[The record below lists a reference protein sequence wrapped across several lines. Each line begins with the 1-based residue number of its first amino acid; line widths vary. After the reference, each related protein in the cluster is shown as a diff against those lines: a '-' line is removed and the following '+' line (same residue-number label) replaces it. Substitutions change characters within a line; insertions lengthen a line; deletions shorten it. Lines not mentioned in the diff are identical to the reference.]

1 MNSKSGDVV
10 GDVAAILAADK
21 EIEEALGRNPHEV
34 TMEQATALLVQ
45 PASEVKGAQKT
56 TKKKQAQE
64 EHEGD
69 NDKQADK
76 YDAQQASIVDA
87 EGIWGDMA
95 FKNNANEEQVQELL
109 AEELVQCESEGNG
122 MRQDMIKYI
131 ETDKPMQLT
140 CKVCKQRGTLE
151 GAEGWYCQT
160 CADDYI
166 IQIPKDQEVTE
177 NDMDISPEDMTYD
190 TDMTHGN
197 NTQLGPEQA
206 ACSEASKSKA
216 STKQSPEEI
225 AGFKLKEIVHT
236 HTREGNKEDGTYAAD
251 YFVGEIK
258 EFRRCPCATM
268 VTSHS
273 TACDPSCACR
283 AIQGKY
289 RAVQCRWMA

>member
-45 PASEVKGAQKT
+45 PASEVKGAGKT

-95 FKNNANEEQVQELL
+95 FENNANEEQVQELL

-140 CKVCKQRGTLE
+140 CKVCKQRGTVE

-160 CADDYI
+160 CADDYL

-177 NDMDISPEDMTYD
+177 NDMDISPEDTTCN
-190 TDMTHGN
+190 TDMTHADDMQQGP
-197 NTQLGPEQA
+197 TQI
-206 ACSEASKSKA
+206 ASLKASDSQA
-216 STKQSPEEI
+216 STKQPCCPEEI
-225 AGFKLKEIVHT
+225 EGFRLNEIVHT
-236 HTREGNKEDGTYAAD
+236 HGRHGNKEDGTYAAD
-251 YFVGEIK
+251 YFIGEIK
-258 EFRRCPCATM
+258 EFRRCLCMHAYLPCHHT
-268 VTSHS
+268 
-273 TACDPSCACR
+273 
-283 AIQGKY
+283 
-289 RAVQCRWMA
+289 

>member
-1 MNSKSGDVV
+1 M
-10 GDVAAILAADK
+10 GDVAAILAADT

-45 PASEVKGAQKT
+45 PASEVKGARKT

-76 YDAQQASIVDA
+76 YDAQQAIIVDA

-95 FKNNANEEQVQELL
+95 FENNANEEQVQELL

-122 MRQDMIKYI
+122 MQQDVIKYI

-177 NDMDISPEDMTYD
+177 NDMDISPEDTTCN
-190 TDMTHGN
+190 TDMTHADDMQQGP
-197 NTQLGPEQA
+197 TQI
-206 ACSEASKSKA
+206 ASLKASDSQA
-216 STKQSPEEI
+216 STKQPCCPEEI
-225 AGFKLKEIVHT
+225 EGFRLNEIVHT
-236 HTREGNKEDGTYAAD
+236 HGRHGNKEDGTYAAD
-251 YFVGEIK
+251 YFIGEIK
-258 EFRRCPCATM
+258 EFRRCLCMHAYLPCHHT
-268 VTSHS
+268 
-273 TACDPSCACR
+273 
-283 AIQGKY
+283 
-289 RAVQCRWMA
+289 

>member
-1 MNSKSGDVV
+1 MNSKSGDAV
-10 GDVAAILAADK
+10 GDVAAILAADT

-45 PASEVKGAQKT
+45 PASEVKGAGKT

-87 EGIWGDMA
+87 EGNWGDMA
-95 FKNNANEEQVQELL
+95 FENNANEEQVQELL

-122 MRQDMIKYI
+122 MQQDMIKYI

-140 CKVCKQRGTLE
+140 CKVCKQRGALE

-160 CADDYI
+160 CADDYL

-236 HTREGNKEDGTYAAD
+236 HSREGNKEDGTYAAD

-289 RAVQCRWMA
+289 RAVQCRWMS